1 MLSDGVY
8 LFVVYDDD
16 MCCRQAPPEETVKKS
31 TYCGFRRYL
40 LILMAT
46 TLGGT
51 VFFVWANRDQ
61 WEWEYVLHPE
71 EWSFWDK
78 ESRDATVADAT
89 AASVLATK
97 LWARLLISLAAFS
110 FRQFLDSSKE
120 HPALPWILCG
130 CFFVFM
136 STYFLRREF
145 RRRHI
150 YERTNEKI
158 ESIKV
163 SYYKCIKTVE
173 TKSRTAAKLLPH
185 FLYFSFCGL
194 LAYFCPGFV
203 FDKLVDPVLFF
214 FVGTVLPLG
223 RGFYI
228 LQKMEDSTRKDSL
241 VNGWLAYWTVFNSLV
256 LLRALPFATLVF
268 FETQWGK
275 YGLLS
280 LILWISSPMTNGA
293 SIALKGLLGFVNRNI
308 KAIPK
313 PKKLENANVV
323 FRLLVASGILS
334 DEKRLMLESIIM
346 DSGSVVLIGS
356 LFILTP
362 GFLTKIGCLLVGYV
376 YPIYAS
382 MISLKGKEKKTAYWW
397 LLYFLVLVS
406 LSTTLNTVEP
416 VLGWLPLWYH
426 SRLVLFIWLQ
436 LPYFRGAKVLY
447 QLYLNMFAQTTTA
460 SDHSLTLVSPHGERR
475 RSESSTNANS
485 ATSAVTDNTSR
496 NIYEVLDEEKDK
508 KSQ

>member
-1 MLSDGVY
+1 
-8 LFVVYDDD
+8 
-16 MCCRQAPPEETVKKS
+16 
-31 TYCGFRRYL
+31 
-40 LILMAT
+40 
-46 TLGGT
+46 
-51 VFFVWANRDQ
+51 
-61 WEWEYVLHPE
+61 
-71 EWSFWDK
+71 
-78 ESRDATVADAT
+78 
-89 AASVLATK
+89 
-97 LWARLLISLAAFS
+97 
-110 FRQFLDSSKE
+110 
-120 HPALPWILCG
+120 
-130 CFFVFM
+130 
-136 STYFLRREF
+136 
-145 RRRHI
+145 
-150 YERTNEKI
+150 
-158 ESIKV
+158 
-163 SYYKCIKTVE
+163 
-173 TKSRTAAKLLPH
+173 
-185 FLYFSFCGL
+185 
-194 LAYFCPGFV
+194 
-203 FDKLVDPVLFF
+203 
-214 FVGTVLPLG
+214 
-223 RGFYI
+223 
-228 LQKMEDSTRKDSL
+228 
-241 VNGWLAYWTVFNSLV
+241 
-256 LLRALPFATLVF
+256 
-268 FETQWGK
+268 
-275 YGLLS
+275 
-280 LILWISSPMTNGA
+280 
-293 SIALKGLLGFVNRNI
+293 
-308 KAIPK
+308 
-313 PKKLENANVV
+313 
-323 FRLLVASGILS
+323 
-334 DEKRLMLESIIM
+334 MLESIIM